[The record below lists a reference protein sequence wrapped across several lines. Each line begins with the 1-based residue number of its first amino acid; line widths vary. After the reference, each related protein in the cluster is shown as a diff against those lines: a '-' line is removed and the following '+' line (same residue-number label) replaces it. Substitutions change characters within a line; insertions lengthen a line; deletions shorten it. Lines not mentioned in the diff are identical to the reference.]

1 MKSPLILPMRRLLA
15 SRSRIVYSVAV
26 AACAL
31 LAACKSDKTTAPPVL
46 ATLTVSPNPQTLAVG
61 ATQQFTVVG
70 KDASGA
76 TLAVTPTWS
85 VSAGGGTINA
95 AGLFTAGTTQGTF
108 TNTVV
113 ATSGGV
119 TGTATVTVTPGA
131 LATIAITP
139 ANDTTIA
146 GGTKQFTAVGRDA
159 SGNVV
164 TIAAPVWSI
173 ANGGGTISATGLFTA
188 GAVAGAFPATIKVT
202 SGTIT
207 ATANET
213 IVGGA
218 LATVVVT
225 PVTATIGT
233 GATQQFVATGR
244 DAAGNVVTITPV
256 WSVGAGGGTISA
268 TGLFTA
274 GTTSGVFTNTVRATS
289 GALSGTAT
297 VTVTA
302 GALASITVAPTPIS
316 VAFGASVQLTA
327 TGQDAAG
334 NPVAITPAWSV
345 VNGGG
350 TIDAATGLF
359 TAGNT
364 LGVFANT
371 IRVSSGSTVSTVS
384 VTVTSGALAAIT
396 ITPASVTL
404 GVNATQQFTA
414 VGRDAG
420 GNVVAITPVW
430 SIVANG
436 GIIGSSSG
444 LFTAGTT
451 PGVFTN
457 TVRATSGAIS
467 ATASVT
473 VVSGALTT
481 ITVTPSNDTTPT
493 SGVKQ
498 FTAVGRDAAGN
509 VVAMTPVWSIVNGG
523 GTINSTTGVF
533 TAGTV
538 AGTYN
543 NTIRATSGLIIG
555 SANEVVTSNAAILA
569 TISVSPNAPVIAP
582 NGTQQFIATG
592 RDAAG
597 NVIPISAT
605 WSVVN
610 AGGTI
615 SSTGLF
621 TASATAGTYTGTVR
635 ATSGVVSGTSTVIV
649 STTSN
654 APTVSLGTAAA
665 NGVMA
670 GTTASCVTGG
680 IINGN
685 LSVSPGT
692 TSTGFGPCAI
702 NGVQD
707 LGTATAAQAQLDLT
721 SAYNALVAMPCP
733 ANNVI
738 LNNLGGTTRL
748 GGVYCST
755 TGLVVNGTLTLDG
768 GGDVNAMWVFQST
781 STLTGVANIVFVNGA
796 QAKNVYWQVGSSA
809 TLGATS
815 QWQGNIIALSNI
827 TLLDNATV
835 FGRVLARN
843 GAATLGSNNVVTV
856 P

>member
-1 MKSPLILPMRRLLA
+1 MKSLLLLPMRRLLA

-26 AACAL
+26 AACAFV
-31 LAACKSDKTTAPPVL
+31 AACDSKSTTAPPVL
-46 ATLTVSPNPQTLAVG
+46 TTLAVSPNPQQLAIG
-61 ATQQFTVVG
+61 ATQQFTAAG

-76 TLAVTPTWS
+76 SIAVTPTWS
-85 VSAGGGTINA
+85 VSAGGGTISST
-95 AGLFTAGTTQGTF
+95 GLFTAGTTPGTF

-113 ATSGGV
+113 ATSGSV
-119 TGTATVTVTPGA
+119 TSSATVTVVAGA

-139 ANDTTIA
+139 SNDTTIA

-188 GAVAGAFPATIKVT
+188 GGVAGAFPATIKVT

-225 PVTATIGT
+225 PVTATVGT
-233 GATQQFVATGR
+233 TGTQQFVATGR
-244 DAAGNVVTITPV
+244 DAAGNVVAITPV
-256 WSVGAGGGTISA
+256 WSVAAGGGTISA

-302 GALASITVAPTPIS
+302 GALASIAVTPTPIS

-359 TAGNT
+359 TAGST

-371 IRVSSGSTVSTVS
+371 VRVSSGSIVSTVS
-384 VTVTSGALAAIT
+384 VTVTSGALSAIT

-404 GVNATQQFTA
+404 GANATQQFTA

-420 GNVVAITPVW
+420 GNVVVITPVW
-430 SIVANG
+430 SIVASG
-436 GIIGSSSG
+436 GTIGSTG
-444 LFTAGTT
+444 LFTAGAT

-457 TVRATSGAIS
+457 TVRVASGAIS

-473 VVSGALTT
+473 VVSGALAT

-509 VVAMTPVWSIVNGG
+509 VVAMTPVWSVVNGG
-523 GTINSTTGVF
+523 GSINSTTGVF

-543 NTIRATSGLIIG
+543 NTIRATSGAIIG

-569 TISVSPNAPVIAP
+569 TVSVSPNAPVIAP

-597 NVIPISAT
+597 NVIPITAT

-615 SSTGLF
+615 TSTGLF
-621 TASATAGTYTGTVR
+621 TAGATAGTYTGTVR

-649 STTSN
+649 SSTSN

-685 LSVSPGT
+685 LGVSPGT

-702 NGVQD
+702 NGVQN
-707 LGTATAAQAQLDLT
+707 LGNATAAQAQLDLT
-721 SAYNALVAMPCP
+721 TAYNALVAMPCP

-738 LNNLGGTTRL
+738 INNLGGTTRL

-755 TGLVVNGTLTLDG
+755 TGLIVNGTLTLDG
-768 GGDVNAMWVFQST
+768 GGDVNAVWVFQST

-809 TLGATS
+809 TLGAAS
-815 QWQGNIIALSNI
+815 QWQGNIIALTNI

-843 GAATLGSNNVVTV
+843 GAVTLGSNNIVTV